1 MDENA
6 RRKVLEH
13 LLEASDK
20 EISIEKVTPEM
31 SLRNDLE
38 INSLSAVELVMDLED
53 EFDLEVSDEE
63 LMKLET
69 VNDLYDLIDRKKS
82 EKTG

>member
-1 MDENA
+1 MDDDA
-6 RRKVLEH
+6 KRKVLEH

-20 EISIEKVTPEM
+20 DISIDKVTPEM
-31 SLRNDLE
+31 SLRHDLE

-63 LMKLET
+63 LAKLET
-69 VNDLYDLIDRKKS
+69 VNDLYDLIDRKS
-82 EKTG
+82 SQKTG